1 MSEAKRQYMVRD
13 LHDWCEYCGAE
24 FKWPDAFP
32 IRSVLP
38 LRLTLAANSQPALI
52 KAICKSVI
60 ISTQEICFDIVMMI
74 FQLQQPGGITR
85 TLERERYVLARL
97 SYMEIIFNQIFFK
110 STALCIFLG
119 VFRFYLKLLVV

>member
-24 FKWPDAFP
+24 FKWLDAFP

-60 ISTQEICFDIVMMI
+60 ISTQEICFDIIIMI
-74 FQLQQPGGITR
+74 LQLQQPGETTR
-85 TLERERYVLARL
+85 TLEIERCVLAQL
-97 SYMEIIFNQIFFK
+97 SYIEIIFNQIFF
-110 STALCIFLG
+110 LNPLFYVFFLVCSG
-119 VFRFYLKLLVV
+119 FI